1 MKSLRRRRSIWRSEE
16 AESLD
21 VEEHKQER
29 SARRMTARVGKNL
42 MRDRHRVEK
51 CRVFPAGRR
60 KQGNPSEKKNQ
71 VWIVFLLPSF
81 LGVTV
86 FVLIP
91 FLDVVRRSFVTAVTQ
106 EWAGINN
113 YRNVFENQAFRLAIH
128 NTVRFTAVCLP
139 LLIGLGLFL
148 ATWLSRL
155 RQIQLIKSLFLFP
168 LAMPAATVVLIWR
181 MIFSKQ
187 GLLNGFLIRLGALPE
202 GVLPDYMG
210 TGASFWV
217 LVFSYVWKNLGYTM
231 VLWLAGIFAVSDDMC
246 EAARVDGASE
256 RQVFWRVIFPNLKS
270 SLYTITVLSFLNS
283 FKVFREAYLVAG
295 SYPHED
301 MYLLQHLFNNWFVNL
316 ELDKMAAAAVCVGT
330 VLFLIILLLQ
340 RLWRQE
346 ESW

>member
-1 MKSLRRRRSIWRSEE
+1 M
-16 AESLD
+16 
-21 VEEHKQER
+21 
-29 SARRMTARVGKNL
+29 
-42 MRDRHRVEK
+42 
-51 CRVFPAGRR
+51 RR
-60 KQGNPSEKKNQ
+60 KKRMAGWCFVLPGFAG
-71 VWIVFLLPSF
+71 VLLF
-81 LGVTV
+81 Y
-86 FVLIP
+86 LIP

-148 ATWLSRL
+148 AAFLSRL
-155 RQIQLIKSLFLFP
+155 KQIQFIKSLYLFP
-168 LAMPAATVVLIWR
+168 LAMPAATVVLIWK
-181 MIFSKQ
+181 MLFSKQ
-187 GLLNGFLIRLGALPE
+187 GFLNGALILPGVLPE
-202 GVLPDYMG
+202 GTLLDFMG

-231 VLWLAGIFAVSDDMC
+231 VLWLAGIFAVPYDMS

-256 RQVFWRVIFPNLKS
+256 RQVFWKVIFPNLKS

-340 RLWRQE
+340 KLWKV
-346 ESW
+346 